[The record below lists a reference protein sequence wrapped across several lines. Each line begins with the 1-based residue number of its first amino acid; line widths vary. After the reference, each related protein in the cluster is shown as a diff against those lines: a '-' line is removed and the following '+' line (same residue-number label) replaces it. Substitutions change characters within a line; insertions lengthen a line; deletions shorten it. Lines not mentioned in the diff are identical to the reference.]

1 MAIANGFMSLFIVTK
16 IFILDVAAVLDQ
28 SMLNVELFHM
38 FYQKFVSKRI

>member
-1 MAIANGFMSLFIVTK
+1 MAIANGFMSLSIVTK

-28 SMLNVELFHM
+28 SMLNVELFLM